1 MRFIDKYP
9 WQSCLPFSLIFLE
22 RFMDEIEQNFVCP
35 YCGEN
40 ISMLLD
46 VSATNQQYIEDCEVC
61 CRPIEIRFTAAENR
75 VQSFNASRADG

>member
-1 MRFIDKYP
+1 MRFIDTYP
-9 WQSCLPFSLIFLE
+9 LQSCQPFSLIYLE
-22 RFMDEIEQNFVCP
+22 RFMDEIEQYFTCP

-61 CRPIEIRFTAAENR
+61 CRPIEIRFTAEDNR
-75 VQSFNASRADG
+75 ALSFNASRADG

>member
-9 WQSCLPFSLIFLE
+9 WRSCQPFSLIVLE

-35 YCGEN
+35 YCGES

-61 CRPIEIRFTAAENR
+61 CRPIEIRFTTEDNR
-75 VQSFNASRADG
+75 ALSFNASRADG